1 MAKKRMSQEGQVWS
15 GIFAQGKWEKLLS
28 ATIRALREQGATE
41 ARLVGDGLADA
52 AEAAQLDR
60 PSGLSKS
67 QALAVVNEFRIWA
80 RIAGE
85 NLDDK
90 GYSVTVA
97 DLENQGASEATAI
110 AQALGEGAS
119 PSEIV
124 EWAKFAAKKLKG

>member
-15 GIFAQGKWEKLLS
+15 GILSQGKWEKLLK

-41 ARLVGDGLADA
+41 ARIIGDGLADA

-60 PSGLSKS
+60 PSGLSQS
-67 QALAVVNEFRIWA
+67 RALSVVNEFRIWA
-80 RIAGE
+80 RIADE
-85 NLDDK
+85 KLPD
-90 GYSVTVA
+90 GYSETVA
-97 DLENQGASEATAI
+97 ELESQGAAEASAI

-119 PSEIV
+119 PSEII